1 MSDFDNGA
9 SGESCSARAIHEKGN
24 GEGGKATEDAFR
36 NGWKR
41 RSDAGGTR

>member
-1 MSDFDNGA
+1 MGNFDNGA
-9 SGESCSARAIHEKGN
+9 SDGPRSVRAPHDEGN
-24 GEGGKATEDAFR
+24 GAGGKATEDAFR